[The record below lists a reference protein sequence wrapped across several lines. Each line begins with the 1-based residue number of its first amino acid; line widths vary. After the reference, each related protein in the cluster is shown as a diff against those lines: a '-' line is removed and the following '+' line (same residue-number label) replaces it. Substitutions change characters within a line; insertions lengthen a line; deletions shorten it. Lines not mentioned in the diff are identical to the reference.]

1 MFSFLFFLYIS
12 GGFGGGPSGPGIGG
26 FSSPGGG
33 ASGPGGFSSPGG
45 GASGPGG
52 FSSPGDYSVQDN
64 NIQEPKYLKQGLSKF
79 SQ

>member
-33 ASGPGGFSSPGG
+33 ASGL
-45 GASGPGG
+45 
-52 FSSPGDYSVQDN
+52 DYSVQDN